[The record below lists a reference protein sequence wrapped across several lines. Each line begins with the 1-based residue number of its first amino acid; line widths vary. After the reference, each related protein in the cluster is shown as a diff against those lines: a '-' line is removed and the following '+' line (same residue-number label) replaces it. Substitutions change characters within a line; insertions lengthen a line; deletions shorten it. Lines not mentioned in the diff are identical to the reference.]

1 MTELRN
7 DTPRTK
13 ELTDETIAE
22 IESALARVA
31 VKERVDPIIVQ
42 AKVSESG
49 KVIRPAIDIANG
61 TLANGQ
67 DISVFYERGR
77 KDKEPETYYDKPSR
91 AELALM
97 EAQRIAGR

>member
-7 DTPRTK
+7 EAPQTK
-13 ELTDETIAE
+13 EITDETIAE

-31 VKERVDPIIVQ
+31 VRERFDPIIVQ
-42 AKVSESG
+42 AEVSKSG

-77 KDKEPETYYDKPSR
+77 ADKEPETYYDKPSR
-91 AELALM
+91 SESALM
-97 EAQRIAGR
+97 EARRIAGR